1 MTKKTSVLIID
12 DHPLFRAGLK
22 SVFNDNPDFDIVGE
36 AVDGKDGIR
45 NAARLFP
52 DIVIAD
58 LTVLDS
64 DGYGVAKKLRKS
76 SPETALIIMTM
87 HPRIDRI
94 IESFK
99 VGAVGFVVKDSPLG
113 MLEQA
118 LLSAAKGEFFI
129 DPAVSEIIVGELLK
143 EPEISRRLDAE
154 TDLTNR
160 EREILMML
168 ARGDKPKQIALELC
182 ISPKTVENHRYNI
195 MKKLKIHSSNDLVK
209 YALKSG
215 LIDVESWS

>member
-1 MTKKTSVLIID
+1 MAKKTTVLIID
-12 DHPLFRAGLK
+12 DHPLFRAGVK
-22 SVFNDNPDFDIVGE
+22 SVFKDNPDFDVVGE
-36 AVDGKDGIR
+36 AADGDDGIR
-45 NAARLFP
+45 SAARLVP

-58 LTVLDS
+58 LTVLES
-64 DGYGVAKKLRKS
+64 DGFEIANKLRTS

-99 VGAVGFVVKDSPLG
+99 VGAVGFVIKDSPLY

-118 LLSAAKGEFFI
+118 MLSASKGEFFI
-129 DPAVSEIIVGELLK
+129 DPAVSGIVVRELLK
-143 EPEISRRLDAE
+143 EPEDSRRLNAE
-154 TDLTNR
+154 TELTNR
-160 EREILMML
+160 EREILVML
-168 ARGDKPKQIALELC
+168 ARGGKPRQIALELC

-195 MKKLKIHSSNDLVK
+195 MKKLEIHSSNDLVK

-215 LIDVESWS
+215 LIDVESWF

>member
-1 MTKKTSVLIID
+1 MAKKTTVLIID
-12 DHPLFRAGLK
+12 DHPLFRAGVK
-22 SVFNDNPDFDIVGE
+22 SVFKDNPDFDVVGE
-36 AVDGKDGIR
+36 ASDGDDGVR
-45 NAARLFP
+45 SAARLFP

-58 LTVLDS
+58 LAVLES
-64 DGYGVAKKLRKS
+64 DGFDIASKLRKS

-87 HPRIDRI
+87 HPRIDHI

-99 VGAVGFVVKDSPLG
+99 VGAVGFVIKDSPLC

-118 LLSAAKGEFFI
+118 LFSVSNGAFFI
-129 DPAVSEIIVGELLK
+129 DPAVSGIVVRELLK
-143 EPEISRRLDAE
+143 EPEDSRRLDAE
-154 TDLTNR
+154 TELTNR
-160 EREILMML
+160 EREILVML
-168 ARGDKPKQIALELC
+168 ARGGKPRQIALELC

-215 LIDVESWS
+215 LIDVESWF